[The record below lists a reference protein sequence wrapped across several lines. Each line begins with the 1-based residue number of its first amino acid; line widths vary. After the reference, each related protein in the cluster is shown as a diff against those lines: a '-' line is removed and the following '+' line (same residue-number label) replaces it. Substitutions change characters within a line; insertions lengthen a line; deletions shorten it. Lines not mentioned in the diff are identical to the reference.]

1 MKILGLSVLSI
12 FILGNTANAQSEVS
26 DKELKTFVDIYKE
39 VQQENQT
46 FQEDLI
52 EMVQS
57 EGMEVQRFQEIQG
70 MKANPNAE
78 VDASK
83 EEIETHE
90 KLVVEIEKA
99 QLEFQEKVTEMIEEG
114 GMTIEKYQEVFTELQ
129 GNEELQQKFSEM
141 IQG

>member
-1 MKILGLSVLSI
+1 
-12 FILGNTANAQSEVS
+12 
-26 DKELKTFVDIYKE
+26 
-39 VQQENQT
+39 
-46 FQEDLI
+46 
-52 EMVQS
+52 MVQS

-114 GMTIEKYQEVFTELQ
+114 GMTIEKYQEVFAELQ
-129 GNEELQQKFSEM
+129 GNEELQQKFTEM